1 MNTLSGLDASFLYLE
16 TPEMPMHVGSFC
28 LYELPADFKGSLLKA
43 LRAHIAPR
51 LHLATIFNHRLAF
64 MPLDLG
70 HPMWVA
76 VEELDLDFHI
86 RPVKGKTLTLCQAEA
101 VCAELHTQ
109 LMDREHPLW
118 EFHVFERIKRPDG
131 SLCAGVYSKVHHAA
145 LDGKAGTALTHAI
158 MDTSAMPRAVPPPDK
173 GRNDAEQ
180 HELKMGEMIGAVFS
194 NSLAQYMRL
203 IKAIP
208 QTARALGSTL
218 VKQSFSGTGQNRRP
232 RSLLRLAPMTDFNV
246 AVTRERSFGTV
257 SLPFADCR
265 AMAKAVGGSFNDIV
279 LWLCATALRT
289 YLSQHGGIP
298 KKSLLAAMPI
308 SLRADGNQDL
318 NTQASMTVVELGTQY
333 ANPMKRLK
341 TIMTSTAKV
350 KTAMLDLKGLLP
362 TDYPSLLAPW
372 IVGGIAKAA
381 FKTYSASGLSHRL
394 PMLANLVISNVPGPQ
409 VPLYMA
415 GAKMLTFHPMSI
427 VVHGV
432 ALNITIQTYAGSVDF
447 GLIAD
452 KQALPQMHELTHA
465 LQEAFEAG
473 RELLMPTKKVTQTIQ
488 NKRSR
493 AKSIPV

>member
-1 MNTLSGLDASFLYLE
+1 
-16 TPEMPMHVGSFC
+16 
-28 LYELPADFKGSLLKA
+28 
-43 LRAHIAPR
+43 
-51 LHLATIFNHRLAF
+51 
-64 MPLDLG
+64 
-70 HPMWVA
+70 
-76 VEELDLDFHI
+76 
-86 RPVKGKTLTLCQAEA
+86 
-101 VCAELHTQ
+101 
-109 LMDREHPLW
+109 
-118 EFHVFERIKRPDG
+118 
-131 SLCAGVYSKVHHAA
+131 
-145 LDGKAGTALTHAI
+145 
-158 MDTSAMPRAVPPPDK
+158 
-173 GRNDAEQ
+173 
-180 HELKMGEMIGAVFS
+180 
-194 NSLAQYMRL
+194 
-203 IKAIP
+203 
-208 QTARALGSTL
+208 
-218 VKQSFSGTGQNRRP
+218 
-232 RSLLRLAPMTDFNV
+232 MTDFNV

-308 SLRADGNQDL
+308 SLREDGNQDL

-341 TIMTSTAKV
+341 TIMSSTAKV

-381 FKTYSASGLSHRL
+381 FKAYSATGLSHRL

-452 KQALPQMHELTHA
+452 QQALPQMHELTKA
-465 LQEAFEAG
+465 LQEAFQAG
-473 RELLMPTKKVTQTIQ
+473 RELLRPIDKVTKATQ
-488 NKRSR
+488 NMRSR

>member
-1 MNTLSGLDASFLYLE
+1 
-16 TPEMPMHVGSFC
+16 
-28 LYELPADFKGSLLKA
+28 
-43 LRAHIAPR
+43 
-51 LHLATIFNHRLAF
+51 
-64 MPLDLG
+64 
-70 HPMWVA
+70 
-76 VEELDLDFHI
+76 
-86 RPVKGKTLTLCQAEA
+86 
-101 VCAELHTQ
+101 
-109 LMDREHPLW
+109 
-118 EFHVFERIKRPDG
+118 
-131 SLCAGVYSKVHHAA
+131 
-145 LDGKAGTALTHAI
+145 
-158 MDTSAMPRAVPPPDK
+158 
-173 GRNDAEQ
+173 
-180 HELKMGEMIGAVFS
+180 
-194 NSLAQYMRL
+194 
-203 IKAIP
+203 
-208 QTARALGSTL
+208 LGSTL